1 MTPKHLAVFTGLLAA
16 CFAALPP
23 PGQAARTFAPVEH
36 RSARGSLFEWS
47 PLIEQVQHLLI
58 EFDLFAGPAAGRI
71 TPETQQAI
79 RAYQTQSGL
88 PVDGTANEALLRHM
102 ETVGRAAT
110 LKRRLARARD
120 EQVERAR
127 SALQGSAA
135 TRDLLLSEKPVLAAL
150 PPEGAEACFRNPDV
164 DCLLKGAT
172 AAIRDI
178 GREDYRDWALRDVIR
193 AQAAAG
199 RMAAAR
205 ASIKQLSDLR
215 LVLVSLRE
223 AAASLAEAGYH
234 AEAFRLTE
242 TIPDPWNRARALLA
256 IAIATPDAPQAR
268 DALLTLLPHLEDR
281 GGAIEIAAE
290 LLANRGERGA
300 TGDVDAAFRTIGS
313 LLDDFDNP
321 SRIALGAVASAY
333 ARAGLSRETSEML
346 GRIGDASRDQI
357 ALVEFAGMLARQGKP
372 SKATAT
378 AERLRTPQ
386 LYVLAVTKIATA
398 EIGRGRSNIAAE
410 FLERAETAVLDIDRV
425 FAADTALA
433 RIAAGWTDLAAPEKA
448 LANIAKQKDPTLKAQ
463 TLWELAVKLDGS
475 AVDAFSQ
482 AVMATDKIE
491 SAFDRAATFA
501 RAARELSDARMPE
514 RARQVFELAVR
525 ETKAIRSGW
534 WRARILSLL
543 ATVLTK
549 I

>member
-1 MTPKHLAVFTGLLAA
+1 MTLKHLAVFTGLLAA

-223 AAASLAEAGYH
+223 AAASL
-234 AEAFRLTE
+234 
-242 TIPDPWNRARALLA
+242 
-256 IAIATPDAPQAR
+256 
-268 DALLTLLPHLEDR
+268 
-281 GGAIEIAAE
+281 
-290 LLANRGERGA
+290 
-300 TGDVDAAFRTIGS
+300 
-313 LLDDFDNP
+313 
-321 SRIALGAVASAY
+321 
-333 ARAGLSRETSEML
+333 SREYKIRYENN
-346 GRIGDASRDQI
+346 AYNNFQRDRFI
-357 ALVEFAGMLARQGKP
+357 LVFIYHIYGPNTTANLP
-372 SKATAT
+372 S
-378 AERLRTPQ
+378 
-386 LYVLAVTKIATA
+386 
-398 EIGRGRSNIAAE
+398 
-410 FLERAETAVLDIDRV
+410 
-425 FAADTALA
+425 
-433 RIAAGWTDLAAPEKA
+433 
-448 LANIAKQKDPTLKAQ
+448 
-463 TLWELAVKLDGS
+463 
-475 AVDAFSQ
+475 
-482 AVMATDKIE
+482 
-491 SAFDRAATFA
+491 
-501 RAARELSDARMPE
+501 
-514 RARQVFELAVR
+514 
-525 ETKAIRSGW
+525 
-534 WRARILSLL
+534 
-543 ATVLTK
+543 
-549 I
+549 